1 MNWLAE
7 LRTRLR
13 AALANLT
20 DETETYVDM
29 LRPAQDPKFG
39 DFQANCAMPL
49 GKKLKRPPREVAAE
63 IISRWNLADLCEPPE
78 IAGPGFINLR
88 LRDERLAQETTRLT
102 TDERLGV
109 PIVTQSKTIIVDFS
123 SPNVAKPMHVGHLR
137 STVIGHAL
145 YRILKFLGHRTLS
158 DNHVGDWGTQFGMIL
173 YGYKHF
179 HDAAAYAAHPVT
191 ELARLY
197 RLVNQLCEYHESRA
211 LIPTLELQISTLTP
225 EVQRLQQLAAENP
238 QDRDVARQAKQAES
252 RLAALQADLATCQR
266 RCQVVDSDPVLA
278 TLAEQHPQIAEQ
290 AREETAKLHA
300 GDPENMRLWQEFLPP
315 CMDAIQAL
323 YARFDLRF
331 DMTLGESFYNP
342 MLPEIVADLLRQ
354 GIAQESA
361 GAVCV
366 FVEGKEAPFIIRKA
380 DGAFTYA
387 TTDLATVRYRVAQFQ
402 ADTMLYVVD
411 SRQSDHFQMLFA
423 VARQMGYG
431 HVDFQHISFGTVLGE
446 DRKPFKTRSGDT
458 VGLESLLDEAVR
470 HARRIVDENDDEK
483 PVPELDDAERAA
495 VAEIVG
501 IGGIIYADLR
511 HNRDSDYVFNWE
523 KMLAK
528 TGDTATYIQYAY
540 ARVRGIFSQGQIDVD
555 DLRQTGQS
563 VLLTHPAERKL
574 ALQLNRF
581 AEAVYDVADDYRPN
595 LLTQYLFET
604 ANVFATFYEQC
615 PVLKE
620 SDAAVRISRLLLCD
634 LTARILAKGLDLLGI
649 RVAERM

>member
-13 AALANLT
+13 AALESLT
-20 DETETYVDM
+20 DETEIYVDM

-109 PIVTQSKTIIVDFS
+109 PCASQSKTIIVDFS

-179 HDAAAYAAHPVT
+179 RDAAAYAANPVA

-211 LIPTLELQISTLTP
+211 LIPTLKLQISELMP
-225 EVQRLQQLAAENP
+225 DVRRLQQLAAENP

-252 RLAALQADLATCQR
+252 RLTTLQADLATCER
-266 RCQVVDSDPVLA
+266 RCHVVDSDPALA
-278 TLAEQHPQIAEQ
+278 ALAEQHPQIAEQ

-300 GDPENMRLWQEFLPP
+300 GDPENTRLWQEFLPP
-315 CMDAIQAL
+315 CMEAIQAL

-387 TTDLATVRYRVAQFQ
+387 TTDLATVRYRVDQFQ

-411 SRQSDHFQMLFA
+411 ARQSDHFQMLFA
-423 VARQMGYG
+423 VARQMGYD
-431 HVDFQHISFGTVLGE
+431 HVDFRHISFGTVLGE

-483 PVPELDDAERAA
+483 PVPELNDAERAA

-555 DLRQTGQS
+555 ELRRAGSS
-563 VLLTHPAERKL
+563 VLLTHPAERRL

-581 AEAVYDVADDYRPN
+581 AEAVYDVAADYRPN
-595 LLTQYLFET
+595 ILTQYLFDT
-604 ANVFATFYEQC
+604 ANVFATFYEHC

-620 SDAAVRISRLLLCD
+620 SNSAVRTSRLLLCD